1 MLHVWPIEVFADN
14 YVWILERE
22 DSPRVA
28 IVDPGDGD
36 PVIAG
41 LQDRGLEVA
50 AVLLTHN
57 HSDHVGGLA
66 EIIQRFHPDV
76 HGSAA
81 DGIPGV
87 SHPVTGGDTVTLP
100 DLDLELEVLALP
112 GHTANHL
119 GFIGAG
125 SAFVGDTLFAGGC
138 GRVFEGTM
146 EQMHDSL
153 QRLAALP
160 GTTKTYC
167 AHEYTVSNLR
177 FGGRVEPENAVLAER
192 LLSAEATRTAG
203 RPTVP
208 STIAYELETNVFLR
222 CEKPMVVVAAE
233 EQAGRN
239 LEPGAE
245 VFGVIRAWKDGWS
258 G

>member
-1 MLHVWPIEVFADN
+1 MLHVWPIGVFADN
-14 YVWILERE
+14 YVWVLERE
-22 DSPRVA
+22 DCRRVA
-28 IVDPGDGD
+28 IVDPGDGG

-57 HSDHVGGLA
+57 HSDHVGGLS
-66 EIIQRFHPDV
+66 EIIQSFQPDIY
-76 HGSAA
+76 GSAA

-87 SHPVTGGDTVTLP
+87 THPVTGGDTITIP
-100 DLDLELEVLALP
+100 DLDLELEVLPLP

-119 GFIGAG
+119 GFVFAG

-146 EQMHDSL
+146 EQMYNSL

-160 GTTKTYC
+160 GATKTYC
-167 AHEYTVSNLR
+167 AHEYTVANLR
-177 FGGRVEPENAVLAER
+177 FAREVEPENAR
-192 LLSAEATRTAG
+192 LEDRLRAAKAAREADQ
-203 RPTVP
+203 PTVP
-208 STIAYELETNVFLR
+208 STISYELETNVFLR
-222 CEKPMVVVAAE
+222 CGEPAVRAAAE
-233 EQAGRN
+233 THAGRS
-239 LEPGAE
+239 LEPGAD
-245 VFGVIRAWKDGWS
+245 VFSVVRSWKDGWS